1 MKKIYLRSTIAA
13 VVMQLILWAVF
24 CLYDYGIDEVR
35 IRIHY
40 ILRYIVDFLVLF
52 ALPAVPAVLYL
63 KNEKLFST
71 GERIKDMA
79 IHCII
84 WTAVSAVISLP
95 LWDAVNYD
103 HWFIHQRNIMF
114 NGMEYLIFAITSAAG
129 FVRLTPM
136 VMGIRHFIRKK
147 RGA

>member
-1 MKKIYLRSTIAA
+1 MKKIYLKFTIAA
-13 VVMQLILWAVF
+13 VVMQLLLWAVF
-24 CLYDYGIDEVR
+24 CLYDYEIDEGR

-40 ILRYIVDFLVLF
+40 ILRYIVDFLLLF

-71 GERIKDMA
+71 GERIKDTA

-84 WTAVSAVISLP
+84 WTAVSALISLP

-103 HWFIHQRNIMF
+103 HWFIHQRRIMF

-129 FVRLTPM
+129 FVLLTPLI
-136 VMGIRHFIRKK
+136 MGIRHFVRKK